1 MKNNISGLDC
11 SQFSDDY
18 DVIRQLPFPVL
29 INPTDIILNQ
39 STATMDGNNIV
50 VKILQIRKTKVVPL
64 SVFCLAYLE
73 ELHIDRALF
82 LNDTL
87 PDAITNLRELRH
99 FSVYDAPI
107 VKGIEQLQKLKNLF
121 TLVLGNCSLTYVP
134 NLGGL
139 QQLKS
144 LILSYNRLSHLDEL
158 QNVVLLTLRNNLFNE
173 IPTIKNKDNVTLIYM
188 DNNPLKNI
196 ASITSYTNLRA
207 LSLDN
212 TSLTSIPS
220 NIDKLQKL
228 EIISLSDNKLSHIP
242 TTILNLPNLEWLDI
256 SNNSFSPNEIKSI
269 REKFEKSYANA
280 TLMI

>member
-1 MKNNISGLDC
+1 
-11 SQFSDDY
+11 
-18 DVIRQLPFPVL
+18 
-29 INPTDIILNQ
+29 
-39 STATMDGNNIV
+39 
-50 VKILQIRKTKVVPL
+50 
-64 SVFCLAYLE
+64 
-73 ELHIDRALF
+73 
-82 LNDTL
+82 
-87 PDAITNLRELRH
+87 
-99 FSVYDAPI
+99 
-107 VKGIEQLQKLKNLF
+107 
-121 TLVLGNCSLTYVP
+121 
-134 NLGGL
+134 
-139 QQLKS
+139 
-144 LILSYNRLSHLDEL
+144 
-158 QNVVLLTLRNNLFNE
+158 
-173 IPTIKNKDNVTLIYM
+173 M